1 MRQRRPRINWLLILV
16 VVILI
21 GIVTYVDRF
30 ILPTAQTP
38 FVATLTATRDPESFV
53 ADAESLFEAGKLLQA
68 IDAYMEAI
76 RIKPDDS
83 SFYIALARVQV
94 FAGRYDEALV
104 NAEDSLLLN
113 PNNSMAHAVRAWAM
127 TQKTGSGAQ
136 DRRYWPRLLRF

>member
-1 MRQRRPRINWLLILV
+1 MYLRGSKWSMRQRRPRINWLLILV

-76 RIKPDDS
+76 RIKRADS
-83 SFYIALARVQV
+83 SFFVALACV
-94 FAGRYDEALV
+94 
-104 NAEDSLLLN
+104 
-113 PNNSMAHAVRAWAM
+113 
-127 TQKTGSGAQ
+127 
-136 DRRYWPRLLRF
+136 